1 LRGGFCTLPRD
12 KHVPGGL
19 SVEDYATLRRLLD
32 LIKASADPNA
42 GPAEVFGGSVAGV
55 LRHARFWIVYRPF
68 EICGWTF

>member
-12 KHVPGGL
+12 ILVSVEQHVPGGR

-42 GPAEVFGGSVAGV
+42 GPAEVFGVIEEA
-55 LRHARFWIVYRPF
+55 LRAYYATPVS
-68 EICGWTF
+68 G